1 MGSPIPP
8 STPKNSD
15 FRETISKLAEL
26 ALPNAGAARFGEGP
40 PGLEYKFA
48 KAQREFDR
56 VDRSGG
62 GSQFAKAK
70 REFDLWF
77 ISNSWPPGISHK
89 RRSPGAISGLSI
101 HRRPESVFRHG
112 WAKNDIRGPAAT
124 AGRLIL
130 GSRRTRGGPVRRK
143 AGRAATQRVNSRGN

>member
-40 PGLEYKFA
+40 PGL
-48 KAQREFDR
+48 
-56 VDRSGG
+56 DRS